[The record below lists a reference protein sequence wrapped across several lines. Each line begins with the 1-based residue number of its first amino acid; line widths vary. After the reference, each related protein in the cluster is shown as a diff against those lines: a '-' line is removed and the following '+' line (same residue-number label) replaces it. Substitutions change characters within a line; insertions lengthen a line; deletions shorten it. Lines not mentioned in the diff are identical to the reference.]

1 MGVSY
6 RLQRASGLQNL
17 DLNQKISLDTK
28 MMEIKGFR
36 KLTAER
42 WLNLF
47 TVSYVSRTGDKKFW
61 QMASRQATPKCI
73 GGGFRRPDAVVIVPF
88 HLAKNRMVIIR
99 EYRVTLNDYEY
110 GFPAGLVDSGE
121 SVEQAARR
129 ELIEETGLTVSRF
142 TKISPPLYSSAGMT
156 DESVAMVYVECE
168 GEPSNSAN
176 SDSELI
182 DILLISPE
190 EALTLL
196 SDPALKFD
204 VKTWLAISQFAE
216 QKSDVR

>member
-1 MGVSY
+1 
-6 RLQRASGLQNL
+6 
-17 DLNQKISLDTK
+17 

-47 TVSYVSRTGDKKFW
+47 EVSYVSRTGDKKFW
-61 QMASRQATPKCI
+61 QMASRQEAPKCI
-73 GGGFRRPDAVVIVPF
+73 AGGFRRPDAVVIVPF
-88 HLAKNRMVIIR
+88 HMAKNKMVIIR
-99 EYRVTLNDYEY
+99 EYRVTLNGYEY
-110 GFPAGLVDSGE
+110 GFPAGLVDRGE
-121 SVEQAARR
+121 SVEQAANR
-129 ELIEETGLTVSRF
+129 ELVEETGLTVSRF
-142 TKISPPLYSSAGMT
+142 IKISPPLYSSAGMT

-168 GEPSNSAN
+168 GEPSNSGN

-216 QKSDVR
+216 YNR